1 MQLSSVLIKFSLIGL
16 LLFGPSQSMA
26 LKADS
31 LGQVR
36 ILAAGDVMLGSWID
50 EVARA
55 RGWNYPFMQLDSIV
69 NRADIFFCNL
79 EAPFGTSGTAF
90 EKTYTFRVSPDLVQI
105 LTAGRLNMVSLANN
119 HMMDYGAE
127 PLLTTM
133 ELLGKNN
140 IHYSGAGTNLRE
152 ARKPARL
159 TMNGKNISFAC
170 YSLTFPEEFWA
181 TDTSGGTCF
190 PSHSFVF
197 RDLKKFK
204 SDSNLLI
211 VSFHWG
217 GELLTMPKEYQ
228 IELAHQVIDAG
239 ADVIL
244 GHHPHVIQGVELYK
258 GKVIAYSLGNF
269 IFGSYSESVKES
281 MLLEFHSG
289 VMGIEK
295 CRIYPLLVYNRE
307 VEFQPRLLA
316 GESRGK
322 FFNYLQEISRELNPQ
337 PLVINDA
344 GWLELKTE

>member
-1 MQLSSVLIKFSLIGL
+1 MT
-16 LLFGPSQSMA
+16 PE
-26 LKADS
+26 ADS
-31 LGQVR
+31 LGRVS

-50 EVARA
+50 QVTRT
-55 RGWNYPFMQLDSIV
+55 RGWTYPFMQLDSIV

-79 EAPFGTSGTAF
+79 EAPFGTSGIAF

-105 LTAGRLNMVSLANN
+105 LTAGRINVVSLANN

-127 PLLTTM
+127 PLQATM
-133 ELLGKNN
+133 ELLEKNN
-140 IHYSGAGTNLRE
+140 IYHSGAGINLPE
-152 ARKPARL
+152 ARKPAR
-159 TMNGKNISFAC
+159 MEIKGKNISFAC

-181 TDTSGGTCF
+181 TDTSAGTCF

-204 SDSNLLI
+204 SDSDLLV

-217 GELLTMPKEYQ
+217 GELLTTPKEYQ

-239 ADVIL
+239 ADLIL
-244 GHHPHVIQGVELYK
+244 GHHPHVIQGIEIYK

-281 MLLEFHSG
+281 MLLEFQQG
-289 VMGIEK
+289 MVGIEK

-307 VEFQPRLLA
+307 VEFQPRLQV

-322 FFNYLQEISRELNPQ
+322 FFTYLQEISRELNPQ
-337 PLVINDA
+337 PLVINHA
-344 GWLELKTE
+344 GWLELTTEQQNLNP